1 MLLVSDHKQRSF
13 FDAGYLVGDQREFE
27 FARFYEREILPL
39 VTDQDFVEFYSDIG
53 RNAVSPALLL
63 HVSALAKIEGLS
75 SDRKAAKAVKV
86 RLDWKVALG
95 LRLDYQ
101 GFDSTRLVRFRARFL
116 GTTSENAQDEATDEQ
131 KARGRLLLDR
141 IVQKLVDCGLVK
153 RGQSV
158 RLDSTHTLSAA
169 KNINRYQTIFESMKL
184 AVRALDAEDSSFL
197 EAGELASLRE
207 KYSNPLGAY
216 DLKRDRVRK
225 NLEVS
230 TKDALRLLRA
240 LEAEGGEGLK
250 GLSAVEVLSKAV
262 QDNVELR
269 RKGVKRK
276 RGRSKKDAGDG
287 SLSEADVAT
296 LFDPGGLSEDEV
308 EIVERQSGDRMITP
322 HDESARLGVK
332 KKGRLRW
339 VGSKTHAAETVPE
352 KGAETPFVV
361 DFNST
366 PANAPDMGETLPS
379 LDRLAERGFKPPRA
393 YVDAG
398 YVCGE
403 TVARSRDDHGIELY
417 GPPAEPRATGRFQ
430 PEQFGVDF
438 DAGSA
443 TCPAGKASDSFKLRY
458 KDDSL
463 TGADARFNKATCSGC
478 PLAGKCLGK
487 GKTAREVSFT
497 AYHHDL
503 VQQRQKARTPEFKQE
518 YKKRAPCEG
527 IFADLSGPLGLRRS
541 SVKGPAKVFFEQAL
555 GMVAI
560 NVKRFFKA
568 LQRQP
573 EVVPMRA

>member
-1 MLLVSDHKQRSF
+1 MLRVSDHKQRSF
-13 FDAGYLVGDQREFE
+13 FDAGYLVSDERDFA

-39 VTDQDFVEFYSDIG
+39 VTDRDFVEFYSPIG
-53 RNAVSPALLL
+53 RGAVSPALLL
-63 HVSALAKIEGLS
+63 HVSALATIEGLS
-75 SDRKAAKAVKV
+75 DREAAKAVRV

-95 LRLDYQ
+95 LRVDHP
-101 GFDSTRLVRFRARFL
+101 GFHSTRLVRFRARFL
-116 GTTSENAQDEATDEQ
+116 ETTSENVQDEATDEQ
-131 KARGRLLLDR
+131 KKRARMLLDR
-141 IVQKLVDCGLVK
+141 IIQKLVDYGLIK
-153 RGQSV
+153 KNQSV
-158 RLDSTHTLSAA
+158 RLDSTHIVSAA
-169 KNINRYQTIFESMKL
+169 KNINRYQAIFESMKL

-197 EAGELASLRE
+197 KAGELAPLRE
-207 KYSNPLGAY
+207 RYSKPMGAY
-216 DLKRDRVRK
+216 DLKKDRVRK
-225 NLEVS
+225 NLELS
-230 TKDALRLLRA
+230 AKDALRLLKA
-240 LEAEGGEGLK
+240 LEGEGCERLK
-250 GLSAVEVLSKAV
+250 ALSTIELLRKAV

-269 RKGVKRK
+269 RKGAKRK
-276 RGRSKKDAGDG
+276 RGRPQKGDDAG
-287 SLSEADVAT
+287 SLSEEDAAT
-296 LFDPGGLSEDEV
+296 LFEPGGLSEEEV

-332 KKGRLRW
+332 KKGKLRW

-352 KGAETPFVV
+352 RGTQTSFVV

-379 LDRLAERGFKPPRA
+379 LDRLAKRGFKPPRA

-403 TVARSRDDHGIELY
+403 TVARSRDDHGTELY

-438 DAGSA
+438 DGASA
-443 TCPAGKASDSFKLRY
+443 TCPAGKTSDSFKLKY
-458 KDDSL
+458 EDGTF
-463 TGADARFNKATCSGC
+463 TGADARFNKATCSEC
-478 PLAGKCLGK
+478 PLAAKCLGK
-487 GKTAREVSFT
+487 GKNAREVSFT

-555 GMVAI
+555 GMFAI

-573 EVVPMRA
+573 KVVPMRA